1 MKYIR
6 KTAGST
12 CTDYKAITE
21 IAKELNITSV
31 LDKIHDYLRNWLKHI
46 NKTPHARFPRI
57 IKKKLQT
64 KRQKKPGET
73 IKETA

>member
-46 NKTPHARFPRI
+46 NKTPHAKFPRV
-57 IKKKLQT
+57 IKKNT
-64 KRQKKPGET
+64 DQKAEET
-73 IKETA
+73 RGDH